1 MQSVSG
7 GRETALVLLLLGG
20 VIAGVSITE
29 LAVTP
34 IEGGSAT
41 AAPSDIHVD
50 ATQLTYS
57 GTSVDGMAVVVNNT
71 RSLSAIVTVTVE
83 LKNASGSTVASGSTT
98 VTADAGTT
106 TRVTVTFDT
115 AVSPSKYASAKVTV
129 TE

>member
-1 MQSVSG
+1 M
-7 GRETALVLLLLGG
+7 LLLGG
-20 VIAGVSITE
+20 VIGGVPITD

-34 IEGGSAT
+34 IEEASAT

-50 ATQLTYS
+50 ATQITYS
-57 GTSVDGMAVVVNNT
+57 GTSVDGMDVVVNNT
-71 RSLSAIVTVTVE
+71 RSLSAIVTVTAE
-83 LKNASGSTVASGSTT
+83 LKNASGTTVASGSTT

-115 AVSPSKYASAKVTV
+115 AINPSKYASAEVTV

>member
-1 MQSVSG
+1 MQSTPR

-20 VIAGVSITE
+20 VIAGMSITE
-29 LAVTP
+29 LTVTP

-57 GTSVDGMAVVVNNT
+57 GIDVDGMDVVVNNT
-71 RSLSAIVTVTVE
+71 RSLSANVTVTAA
-83 LKNASGSTVASGSTT
+83 LKNASGTTVASGSTT

-115 AVSPSKYASAKVTV
+115 AVSPAKYASAKVTV
-129 TE
+129 TV